1 MPKIDSRY
9 SALQVLGLQPNADE
23 ESIKSAY
30 KKLVKM
36 YHPDSQEDGRLHWQ
50 YYDIVEAYEYLQMH
64 PVEMSE
70 TGGNGVN
77 ISHSETSNVAPEI
90 KAARPAK
97 VFGGGNKGPISYGH
111 DRYAQEREFA
121 NWSKRQKKEKKERIK
136 QRELELQQKE
146 RQKLER
152 DAKAEAAYEEAMRKI
167 NIIRTARAIE
177 NLMGRAIDEDNK

>member
-50 YYDIVEAYEYLQMH
+50 YYDIVEAYEYLQAH
-64 PVEMSE
+64 PVEMNNASE
-70 TGGNGVN
+70 
-77 ISHSETSNVAPEI
+77 P
-90 KAARPAK
+90 KPPRPAK

-121 NWSKRQKKEKKERIK
+121 NWSKRQKQEKKERIK
-136 QRELELQQKE
+136 QREMELQQKE

>member
-64 PVEMSE
+64 PVEM
-70 TGGNGVN
+70 NP
-77 ISHSETSNVAPEI
+77 APVI
-90 KAARPAK
+90 KPVRPAK
-97 VFGGGNKGPISYGH
+97 VFGGNSGPISYGH

-121 NWSKRQKKEKKERIK
+121 NWSKRQKQEKKERIK
-136 QRELELQQKE
+136 QREIELQQKE

>member
-64 PVEMSE
+64 PVEM
-70 TGGNGVN
+70 NPDPV
-77 ISHSETSNVAPEI
+77 VKPV
-90 KAARPAK
+90 RPAK

-121 NWSKRQKKEKKERIK
+121 NWSKRQKQEKKERIK
-136 QRELELQQKE
+136 QREMELQQKE

-177 NLMGRAIDEDNK
+177 NLMGRALEEDDK

>member
-64 PVEMSE
+64 PIEMSE

-77 ISHSETSNVAPEI
+77 ISQSETPNSAPVI
-90 KAARPAK
+90 KSARPAK
-97 VFGGGNKGPISYGH
+97 VFGGSSGPISYGH

-121 NWSKRQKKEKKERIK
+121 NWSKRQKQEKKERIK
-136 QRELELQQKE
+136 QREMELQQKE